1 MKKVIFIKLG
11 GSLITDKNKPFVAR
25 KNVIRRLAL
34 EIKQAIKGKN
44 IGLVLAHGS
53 GSFGHSVAVKYKTQE
68 GIKGKNGVWGVAEVS
83 DAAIRIN
90 RIVTEEFLKVGLS
103 VVSFAPKSF
112 ILAKSGKVKEI
123 FEQPLIESLELS
135 LIPVVYGDVVM
146 DIDKGCAIFSSERII
161 TELIKKL
168 RSQFK
173 IEKIIYCGNTEGV
186 YNPEGLTIPVIDSK
200 VYKKVIGKIGGS
212 TATDVTGGMLHK
224 VQEAMKVARI
234 AKCEVIIMSGI
245 KEDLLTKIIK
255 GMKIKGTVI
264 KP

>member
-11 GSLITDKNKPFVAR
+11 GGLITDKNKPFVAR
-25 KNVIRRLAL
+25 IDVIRCLAL

-53 GSFGHSVAVKYKTQE
+53 GSFGHSVAAKYKTQE
-68 GIKGKNGVWGVAEVS
+68 GVKDKNSIWGISAVS

-90 RIVTEEFLKVGLS
+90 RIVMEEFLKAGLP

-123 FEQPLIESLELS
+123 FEQPLTEILKLGM
-135 LIPVVYGDVVM
+135 LPVVYGDVVM

-161 TELIKKL
+161 SELANKL

-173 IEKIIYCGNTEGV
+173 IEKIIYCGNTGGV
-186 YNPEGLTIPVIDSK
+186 YDSEGSTIPTIDSK
-200 VYKKVIGKIGGS
+200 IYKKVMSKIGGS
-212 TATDVTGGMLHK
+212 AATDVTGGMLHK
-224 VQEAMKVARI
+224 VQEAMKVVKI
-234 AKCEVIIMSGI
+234 AKCEVVIMSGI
-245 KEDLLTKIIK
+245 KNGSLVKEIK
-255 GMKIKGTVI
+255 GLKINRTIIV
-264 KP
+264 P